1 MSIYNKLQKHFLDET
16 KKSVSSTYNTA
27 DIFKTG
33 LEKTV
38 IQIDRGFQLT
48 MYMYL
53 MVFIIGVIF
62 LGISAYMAISTEK
75 EFISSIF
82 GGMGM
87 LSVLSFFFSKT
98 PIELQRSRSEL
109 AQLQAALFNW
119 YVDITNWNSY
129 LLKNQEIPLKEFKL
143 ISQEQMLRT
152 EQTVKLISL
161 YIRNKPD
168 SLNKNEIES
177 GDDEKS

>member
-1 MSIYNKLQKHFLDET
+1 MSLYDRLQSHFLDET

-27 DIFKTG
+27 DVFKGG

-38 IQIDRGFQLT
+38 IQINRGFQLT

-75 EFISSIF
+75 EFISSLF

-87 LSVLSFFFSKT
+87 LSVLSFFFSRT
-98 PIELQRSRSEL
+98 PIELQRSRGEL

-129 LLKNQEIPLKEFKL
+129 LLKNQDISLNEFKE
-143 ISQEQMLRT
+143 ISQEQMART
-152 EQTVKLISL
+152 EQTVKLISQ
-161 YIRNKPD
+161 YVRNKPNNLSKRD
-168 SLNKNEIES
+168 AEDGAPS
-177 GDDEKS
+177 

>member
-1 MSIYNKLQKHFLDET
+1 MSLYDKLQSHFLDET
-16 KKSVSSTYNTA
+16 KKSVSRTYNTA
-27 DIFKTG
+27 EVFKSG

-38 IQIDRGFQLT
+38 VQINRGFQLT

-75 EFISSIF
+75 EFISTIF

-87 LSVLSFFFSKT
+87 LGVLSFFFSNT
-98 PIELQRSRSEL
+98 PIELQRSRGEL

-129 LLKNQEIPLKEFKL
+129 LLKNQDIPLSGFKE
-143 ISQEQMLRT
+143 ISREQMATT
-152 EQTVKLISL
+152 EKTVKLISQ
-161 YIRNKPD
+161 YVRNKPNNSSNQDTKD
-168 SLNKNEIES
+168 SFS
-177 GDDEKS
+177 S